1 MSQNQYPHLFKKG
14 TLGTKTLVNR
24 FVSQAMEAND
34 GEAGGSVS
42 KRAIDRYKNLASGH
56 WGVVVVEA
64 LSADPSSLARVN
76 QMILN
81 RENLDGFK
89 TLVAEFKKIAPET
102 ILLFQ
107 VTHSGRKA
115 VKSHSSATAL
125 YNPAE
130 GEKLLSTQDVED
142 IKNAI
147 VEAALLAEEAG
158 ADGVDFKMC
167 HGYFGC
173 EMLRPGNVR
182 DDKWGGSF
190 ENRTRFL
197 TESLGEIRSRLKNPD
212 FILGSRI
219 SVYEGI
225 EGGCGTGGP
234 DEIIEDLSEME
245 KVIQLMEE
253 LNMDYVNIS
262 AGIPG
267 TTSEITR
274 PTPPSLYLYLHQF
287 RYARWAKNIV
297 SKMMV
302 IGSAY
307 SILKEGALEL
317 ADENLQKGYADCAGW
332 GRQSFADPLFPE
344 KVKTGEAVNY
354 CTACSGCSKLMVAQ
368 KNDGCIL
375 YNDYYKDLWKNRNK

>member
-1 MSQNQYPHLFKKG
+1 MSQTQYPYLFKKG
-14 TLGTKTLVNR
+14 SFGAKTLTNR

-34 GEAGGSVS
+34 GGPGGCVS
-42 KRAIDRYKNLASGH
+42 QQGIDRYKKLASGH
-56 WGVVVVEA
+56 WGIVVVEA

-81 RENLDGFK
+81 RENLEGFK
-89 TLVAEFKKIAPET
+89 TLVSEFRKIAPET

-107 VTHSGRKA
+107 LTHSGRKA
-115 VKSHSSATAL
+115 VKSHSTATAL
-125 YNPAE
+125 YNPVE
-130 GEKLLSTQDVED
+130 GEKLLSTQE
-142 IKNAI
+142 IEGIRKAI

-182 DDKWGGSF
+182 DDRWGGSF

-197 TESLGEIRSRLKNPD
+197 TESVEEIRSRLKTPD
-212 FILGSRI
+212 FIMGSRI
-219 SVYEGI
+219 SAYEGI
-225 EGGCGTGGP
+225 AGGCGTSGP
-234 DEIIEDLSEME
+234 DEIIEDLAEME
-245 KVIQLMEE
+245 RVVRLLED
-253 LNMDYVNIS
+253 LGMDYVNIS

-274 PTPPSLYLYLHQF
+274 PTPPSLYLYLHQM
-287 RYARWAKNIV
+287 RYARWAKGIT

-307 SILKEGALEL
+307 SILKEKALTL
-317 ADENLQKGYADCAGW
+317 ADENIRKGYADCAGW

-344 KVKTGEAVNY
+344 RVGSGESVDY
-354 CTACSGCSKLMVAQ
+354 CTGCSGCSKLMVSQ
-368 KNDGCIL
+368 KMDGCIL
-375 YNDYYKDLWKNRNK
+375 YNDYYKDIWKNRNK